1 LATATQYRK
10 VRYYGGSWRHRQPTG
25 HILFFVNVAR
35 YGGMMEQR
43 SIAIA
48 GCGVCGLAAA
58 LLLARAGERVVLFER
73 FDAPRPIGS
82 GLMIQPTGF
91 AVLAQLGLA
100 DRVRREGAQ
109 VDRLFGKA
117 GSRVV
122 LDVSYA
128 AMAQVGRFGI
138 GIHRASLFSAL
149 QDAVAVHEIEV
160 RTGHTVIGSR
170 IDGCKRALIFQGGAT
185 SESFDL
191 VVDALG
197 TRSSLAPPAGHELT
211 YGALWASLD
220 WPDDC
225 SLDARTLT
233 QRYHRSSKMA
243 DVLPL
248 GTGGGAF
255 KRAAFFW
262 SLKGSDLPNWHEAGL
277 DWWKQEVLTLW
288 PECAPFIAQIS
299 DPDQL
304 TFARY
309 AHRTLPK
316 PAEDRL
322 IHIGDAWH
330 SASPQLGQG
339 ANMALLDAWALATGL
354 SRHRAIAPALAE
366 TIALRRRH
374 VQLYQW
380 LTWLFTPV
388 YQSDSRVLPFVRDRL
403 VGPLSK
409 LWPATAIQAAMV
421 SGLIGGPLGRL
432 RLQEHREAPEPG
444 LVTA

>member
-1 LATATQYRK
+1 
-10 VRYYGGSWRHRQPTG
+10 
-25 HILFFVNVAR
+25 
-35 YGGMMEQR
+35 MEQR

-48 GCGVCGLAAA
+48 GCGVCGLATA

-82 GLMIQPTGF
+82 GLMIQPTGL
-91 AVLAQLGLA
+91 AVLAQLGLV
-100 DRVRREGAQ
+100 DRVYREGAQ
-109 VDRLFGKA
+109 IERLLGKA
-117 GSRVV
+117 GGRVA

-128 AMAQVGRFGI
+128 AMAQGDRVGI
-138 GIHRASLFSAL
+138 GIHRASLFAAL
-149 QDAVAVHEIEV
+149 HDAVATLGIEV

-170 IDGCKRALIFQGGAT
+170 IEGSKRALVFQDGGV
-185 SESFDL
+185 SEGFDL
-191 VVDALG
+191 VVDGLG
-197 TRSSLAPPAGHELT
+197 TRSALAPSAGYELT

-225 SLDARTLT
+225 GMDAHTLS

-243 DVLPL
+243 GVLPL
-248 GTGGGAF
+248 GTGGGTV

-262 SLKGSDLPNWHEAGL
+262 SLKGSDLATWHEAGL
-277 DWWKQEVLTLW
+277 AVWKQEVLALW
-288 PECAPFIAQIS
+288 PECAPFLAQIA

-316 PAEDRL
+316 PAEERL

-339 ANMALLDAWALATGL
+339 ANMALLDAWALAKGL
-354 SRHRAIAPALAE
+354 SRHRVIERALAE
-366 TIALRRRH
+366 TIALRHRH
-374 VQLYQW
+374 VRLYQW

-403 VGPLSK
+403 VGPLST

-421 SGLIGGPLGRL
+421 SGLIGGPLGTL
-432 RLQEHREAPEPG
+432 GLAEHRQGAEPE

>member
-1 LATATQYRK
+1 
-10 VRYYGGSWRHRQPTG
+10 
-25 HILFFVNVAR
+25 
-35 YGGMMEQR
+35 MEQR

-82 GLMIQPTGF
+82 GLMIQPTGL

-109 VDRLFGKA
+109 IDRLFGQA
-117 GSRVV
+117 RGRVV

-128 AMAQVGRFGI
+128 SMAESGRFGI
-138 GIHRASLFSAL
+138 GIHRASLFIAL
-149 QDAVAVHEIEV
+149 HDAVAAQGIEI
-160 RTGHTVIGSR
+160 RTGHTVTGSR
-170 IDGCKRALIFQGGAT
+170 IAGQRRALLFEDGSN
-185 SESFDL
+185 SEGFDL
-191 VVDALG
+191 VVDGLG
-197 TRSSLAPPAGHELT
+197 TRSALAPSAGYELS

-225 SLDARTLT
+225 GLDAHTLS

-243 DVLPL
+243 GVLPL
-248 GTGGGAF
+248 GTGGGTA

-262 SLKGSDLPNWHEAGL
+262 SLRGRDLATWHETGL
-277 DWWKQEVLTLW
+277 PAWKRDVLALW
-288 PECAPFIAQIS
+288 PECAPFLTQIV

-309 AHRTLPK
+309 AHRTLST
-316 PAEDRL
+316 PAEERL

-339 ANMALLDAWALATGL
+339 ANMALLDAWALAMGL
-354 SRHRAIAPALAE
+354 LRHRAIEPALAE
-366 TIALRRRH
+366 TIALRSRH

-403 VGPLSK
+403 VGPLST

-421 SGLIGGPLGRL
+421 SGLIGNPLGTL
-432 RLQEHREAPEPG
+432 GLEEHREAPEPE
-444 LVTA
+444 LVAA